1 MKRRSFVHLVAA
13 APPLAAQTLPP
24 KSENAAVAP
33 NARNEPIARSIETTP
48 ADTVCNSQ
56 PSFFT
61 PVQLASLTKLCDVL
75 MPAGELPGAIDGG
88 VPGFLDFL
96 IGASPAGVQQLYR
109 TGLDGLEQRSRSRFG
124 KAFAALSPADT
135 APLLGALNEPWAYDS
150 PRDPVTRFL
159 HAAKQDVYTA
169 TVNSRE
175 YSEQASRGRR
185 SAAGIGQYWY
195 SLD

>member
-24 KSENAAVAP
+24 KTENAAVAP
-33 NARNEPIARSIETTP
+33 TARNEPIARNVETTA
-48 ADTVCNSQ
+48 ADTVCDSK

-61 PVQLASLTKLCDVL
+61 PVQLASLTKLCEIL
-75 MPAGELPGAIDGG
+75 MPSGDLPGAVDGG
-88 VPGFLDFL
+88 VPVFLDFL

-109 TGLDGLEQRSRSRFG
+109 AGLDGLEQRSRSRFG
-124 KAFAALSPADT
+124 KGFAALSPADS
-135 APLLGALNEPWAYDS
+135 APLLAALQEPWTYDP

-159 HAAKQDVYTA
+159 HAAKQDVHTA

-175 YSEQASRGRR
+175 YSEQASAGRR

>member
-33 NARNEPIARSIETTP
+33 NARNEPIARNVETTP
-48 ADTVCNSQ
+48 ADTVCDSKS
-56 PSFFT
+56 SFFT
-61 PVQLASLTKLCDVL
+61 PVQLASLTRLCEVL
-75 MPAGELPGAIDGG
+75 MPSGALPGAIHAG
-88 VPGFLDFL
+88 VPAFLDFL
-96 IGASPAGVQQLYR
+96 IGASPSGVQQMYR

-124 KAFAALSPADT
+124 KAFAALSPGDSAT
-135 APLLGALNEPWAYDS
+135 LLASLNEAWAYDP

-159 HAAKQDVYTA
+159 LAAKQDVYTA

-175 YSEQASRGRR
+175 YSEQASAGRR

>member
-13 APPLAAQTLPP
+13 VPPLAAQTLPP
-24 KSENAAVAP
+24 KSETAAVAP
-33 NARNEPIARSIETTP
+33 TARNEPIARNVETTP
-48 ADTVCNSQ
+48 ADTVCESK

-61 PVQLASLTKLCDVL
+61 PVQLASLTRLCEIL
-75 MPAGELPGAIDGG
+75 MPSGDLPGAIDAG
-88 VPGFLDFL
+88 VPVFLDFL

-109 TGLDGLEQRSRSRFG
+109 AGLDGLEQRSRSRFG
-124 KAFAALSPADT
+124 KAFVAVSPADAT
-135 APLLGALNEPWAYDS
+135 ALLGPLNEPWSHD
-150 PRDPVTRFL
+150 PPHDPVTRFL
-159 HAAKQDVYTA
+159 QAAKQDVYTA

-175 YSEQASRGRR
+175 YSEQASAGRR